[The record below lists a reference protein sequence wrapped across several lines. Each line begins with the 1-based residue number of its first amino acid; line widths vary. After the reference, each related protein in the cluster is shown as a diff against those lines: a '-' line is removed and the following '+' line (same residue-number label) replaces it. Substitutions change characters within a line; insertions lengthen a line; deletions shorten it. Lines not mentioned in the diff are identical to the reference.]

1 MPEPTLTSKN
11 LPPSQQPGAIK
22 TSPPS
27 GLPPVPP
34 TSVEAAIPY
43 EQIEAKPL
51 RSPNFIN
58 LKPKNP
64 NMSLFWGNRAVGEKE
79 SGLRYDQLIA
89 MGFVPALP
97 ADVLTSEGG
106 ICPPSICRDGRV
118 MYGDLI
124 LLKIPRAAYIGALKW
139 NEQNARLRVKK
150 PGVALS
156 GDTKNS
162 DSRIQPSP
170 ALNIPS
176 SKVSTYVPQFAEV
189 DAKTAD
195 NSGPIN
201 LAEK

>member
-11 LPPSQQPGAIK
+11 LPPSQQPGAVK

-27 GLPPVPP
+27 GLPPVPSA
-34 TSVEAAIPY
+34 SVEVAIPY

-89 MGFVPALP
+89 MGFVPATP

-124 LLKIPRAAYIGALKW
+124 LLKIPRTAYIGALKW

-150 PGVALS
+150 PGVALA
-156 GDTKNS
+156 GDTKNA
-162 DSRIQPSP
+162 DSRVQPTP

-176 SKVSTYVPQFAEV
+176 SKVSTFVPQLAEV